1 MIKIIFIALIFFFTL
16 FPVSFVFLPSTFSTR
31 FVLSLFGII
40 VWFIS
45 LISKKNI
52 YYNKIL
58 IVFFLTILTSIW
70 SIICTSVLNHA
81 DDYTFVKLP
90 ITISVIYFSCYLC
103 ISLIKYFHK
112 EIDFNLV
119 TRYFLYAIILQS
131 LIVVAQFFSPGIGSF
146 LTDIQRLSEM
156 QVDIASSHLE
166 TSSRFIGFGL
176 LFYTASFFY
185 GTALVLLA
193 FQLRYKKLKKSNIV
207 IYTLLYLLI
216 FFIGMGLSR
225 STIIGFL
232 SSILIFIFPLDNIS
246 RIFKVIFNAVIFL
259 IFAFV
264 TIFVVLK
271 LFPDLTKGLEALVN
285 NAFDFII
292 AYFNTGQL
300 SSESASGTFETLVF
314 PDNNITYLIG
324 TGLYDNYFS
333 VGDFNYSD
341 IGYLRLL
348 YYFGLPGLIL
358 FFMVEIKILSIAFKS
373 KKLLPIYYSMLI
385 ILLITNIK
393 GLTTLAV
400 IAMLYALIP
409 NKRMDSYK

>member
-1 MIKIIFIALIFFFTL
+1 MIKIFTITLIMFFTL
-16 FPVSFVFLPSTFSTR
+16 FPINFVFLPSFASTR
-31 FVLSLFGII
+31 LILAFLGSII
-40 VWFIS
+40 WF
-45 LISKKNI
+45 LDLVRKRKI
-52 YYNKIL
+52 YYYKFL
-58 IVFFLTILTSIW
+58 TVFFITFVISIW
-70 SIICTSVLNHA
+70 SFLSTSVFNSVN
-81 DDYTFVKLP
+81 DYTFVKLP
-90 ITISVIYFSCYLC
+90 ITIIVMYFSCYLC
-103 ISLIKYFHK
+103 ISSIRLFHGF
-112 EIDFNLV
+112 INFNLV
-119 TRYFLYAIILQS
+119 TRYFLYAILLQS
-131 LIVVAQFFSPGIGSF
+131 LIVILQFVNPIFGSF

-185 GTALVLLA
+185 GTSLVLLA

-207 IYTLLYLLI
+207 IYISLYILI

-232 SSILIFIFPLDNIS
+232 SSILIFIFPIKNIS
-246 RIFKVIFNAVIFL
+246 RIFKVIFSAIIFL

-409 NKRMDSYK
+409 NKKMDSYK